1 MKHLISS
8 MRIAFRALEVNK
20 LRSALTMLGIVIGV
34 AAVIATAAIGSG
46 AKQRIQQQIASIGSN
61 TIIVLPGSLTSSGLR
76 MGTGN
81 AVTLSQSDAHE
92 LAVQCP
98 DIARAVPVVRGGAQ
112 IVYQNNNW
120 ATIVYG
126 TTPGFPEVRHLSVA
140 EGSPF
145 SQQDVDSANKV
156 ALLGKT
162 VVTNLFGD
170 IDPVGQ
176 SIRIKNVPF
185 TVVGVLEP
193 KGQSATGQDQD
204 DVVLLPI
211 STAKRK
217 VIGIK
222 SANADAVDSITME
235 AKSGNQI
242 PAAQDEARALLRQR
256 HHLVPAQDDDFSIRN
271 MEEIFAAQEA
281 SSHIMS
287 LMLAAVASVSLI
299 VGGIGI
305 MNIMLV
311 SVRERTREIGLRQ
324 AVGAKTRDILT
335 QFLVEAV
342 ALSIAGGCAGI
353 ILGIAA
359 STVVSRLA
367 GWNTVVSLGAVVLAV
382 FFSALVGISFGYYP
396 ARKAAYLDPIEALRS
411 E

>member
-1 MKHLISS
+1 MKHLLSS
-8 MRIAFRALEVNK
+8 MRIAFRALQVNR
-20 LRSALTMLGIVIGV
+20 LRSSLTMLGIVIGV

-81 AVTLSQSDAHE
+81 AVTLSESDARE
-92 LAVQCP
+92 LPAQCP
-98 DIARAVPVVRGGAQ
+98 DIALAVPVVRGGAQ
-112 IVYQNNNW
+112 IVYESNNW
-120 ATIVYG
+120 ATIIFG
-126 TTPGFPEVRHLSVA
+126 TTPGFLQVRELSVA
-140 EGSPF
+140 EGAAF

-162 VVTNLFGD
+162 VMTNLFGD

-176 SIRIKNVPF
+176 SIRIKKVPF
-185 TVVGVLEP
+185 IVVGVLER
-193 KGQSATGQDQD
+193 KGQSPTGQDQD

-222 SANADAVDSITME
+222 SANADAVDSIVME
-235 AKSGNQI
+235 AKSSNQI
-242 PAAQDEARALLRQR
+242 QAAQDEAKALLRQR
-256 HHLVPAQDDDFSIRN
+256 HHLAPSEDDDFSIRN

-281 SSHIMS
+281 SSRIMS
-287 LMLAAVASVSLI
+287 VMLAAVASVSLI

-324 AVGAKTRDILT
+324 AVGAKTRDILM

-342 ALSIAGGCAGI
+342 TLSVAGGIIGI
-353 ILGIAA
+353 IVGLGA
-359 STVVSRLA
+359 SAVISRMA
-367 GWNTVVSLGAVVLAV
+367 NWNTVISLSAVSLAV

-396 ARKAAYLDPIEALRS
+396 ARRAAYLDPIEALRS